1 MFSWISTFLTDFS
14 HKCLIAESS
23 CMNWNCDCATEP
35 FPHVFSPS
43 ATPAAFN
50 AFWGG
55 RSTICLGEYP
65 EVKQLVPPVVPPG
78 PKLEHVGAKQKNSFW
93 MIRFSTPSSGLCWIS
108 MIIYDSSMP
117 ILSSAVLIRMPGGKS
132 SICLGLDGK
141 EAAPVSSNAFA
152 CGNNQNCGNVLTN
165 RPTTLLHA
173 PPGGRSTIRLGHDPA
188 EAAEGKSSKSEPRPV
203 GGEDHLSHWGEVPLR
218 TTGHR
223 VPAGGKSTIC
233 LGVENEN
240 VTESPAVAEAS
251 QLESTAEVADE
262 APLTRRVPAGGT
274 STVCLGTDISSHL
287 SRLGHLWSYLWSYCV
302 LLGSM
307 DSVRGYGLCACAVL
321 AFCVDCLRV
330 LTIAYDCLRCLGEWI
345 LSSRAL
351 GHSGTNHEAGR
362 PFDAVVMV
370 NSGRIPMFKT
380 NESYQY
386 HQSTAQRRRAKRK
399 PSRKR
404 NPRKSDESLI
414 LLWIPYLLA
423 SWNQTWKDRE
433 RSWIANF
440 CLDVRTSLRRK
451 RAWWRLKRTPTN
463 QRYAVVWKPIL
474 NGIWRL
480 FSFFCRA
487 HVGYQW
493 ISES

>member
-1 MFSWISTFLTDFS
+1 MPSRPTRPKTVATSSRSDQVQHFLHLQAISVMKIFKNTGVFLCFPWDFDISHRFS

-43 ATPAAFN
+43 ATPAAFD

-65 EVKQLVPPVVPPG
+65 EVEQLVPPVVPPG

-93 MIRFSTPSSGLCWIS
+93 MIRFSTPSSGFCWIS

-117 ILSSAVLIRMPGGKS
+117 IQSSAVLIRMPGGKS

-203 GGEDHLSHWGEVPLR
+203 GGEESSVPLGRSSTAHHWASSSCRREEHHLSSVLR
-218 TTGHR
+218 TRTLLR
-223 VPAGGKSTIC
+223 ALQLLKLP
-233 LGVENEN
+233 
-240 VTESPAVAEAS
+240 
-251 QLESTAEVADE
+251 QLESTEVADE

-287 SRLGHLWSYLWSYCV
+287 SEVTVKLLCYWEVWILYAATGCV
-302 LLGSM
+302 LALFLHFVS
-307 DSVRGYGLCACAVL
+307 
-321 AFCVDCLRV
+321 
-330 LTIAYDCLRCLGEWI
+330 IAYDCLRCLGEWI

-362 PFDAVVMV
+362 PFD
-370 NSGRIPMFKT
+370 
-380 NESYQY
+380 
-386 HQSTAQRRRAKRK
+386 
-399 PSRKR
+399 
-404 NPRKSDESLI
+404 
-414 LLWIPYLLA
+414 
-423 SWNQTWKDRE
+423 
-433 RSWIANF
+433 
-440 CLDVRTSLRRK
+440 
-451 RAWWRLKRTPTN
+451 
-463 QRYAVVWKPIL
+463 
-474 NGIWRL
+474 
-480 FSFFCRA
+480 FFCHGEFR
-487 HVGYQW
+487 
-493 ISES
+493 

>member
-1 MFSWISTFLTDFS
+1 MAGVRQAPGGVSSICLGLNNSELKAGAISSNAFASNTSQNSGNFLT
-14 HKCLIAESS
+14 ER
-23 CMNWNCDCATEP
+23 
-35 FPHVFSPS
+35 PS
-43 ATPAAFN
+43 TTLLAPP
-50 AFWGG
+50 GG

-65 EVKQLVPPVVPPG
+65 EVKQLVPPVVP
-78 PKLEHVGAKQKNSFW
+78 
-93 MIRFSTPSSGLCWIS
+93 
-108 MIIYDSSMP
+108 
-117 ILSSAVLIRMPGGKS
+117 PGGKS

-274 STVCLGTDISSHL
+274 STVCLGTDIS
-287 SRLGHLWSYLWSYCV
+287 
-302 LLGSM
+302 
-307 DSVRGYGLCACAVL
+307 
-321 AFCVDCLRV
+321 
-330 LTIAYDCLRCLGEWI
+330 EWI

-351 GHSGTNHEAGR
+351 GHSGTNHEEACKAEAKQETESEDQLEKEESLVEIEEASPQPDLEGVILGVEKI
-362 PFDAVVMV
+362 DED
-370 NSGRIPMFKT
+370 KT
-380 NESYQY
+380 AISKSV
-386 HQSTAQRRRAKRK
+386 QSEMNMLQDLPTPARRA
-399 PSRKR
+399 P
-404 NPRKSDESLI
+404 PGGVATV
-414 LLWIPYLLA
+414 LL
-423 SWNQTWKDRE
+423 
-433 RSWIANF
+433 
-440 CLDVRTSLRRK
+440 
-451 RAWWRLKRTPTN
+451 
-463 QRYAVVWKPIL
+463 
-474 NGIWRL
+474 G
-480 FSFFCRA
+480 
-487 HVGYQW
+487 
-493 ISES
+493 